1 LLSGVIAGII
11 GGIVVGK
18 LSNSSLGV
26 SGPAAG
32 LVVIV
37 LTAIESLGSFEAF
50 LVAVVLA
57 GVIQLILGI
66 VNAGIIAYFFPNSVI
81 KGMLTAIGI
90 ILILKQIPHALG
102 YDSSLMTDDADMSD
116 GVNPFMELVYS
127 FKHHTLGAVVI
138 SSVSLALLIFFELKL
153 MKKIKLFTYLPG
165 ALFVVVIGVIMNVL
179 FMNYVPEL
187 AIKGKHLVQLPVA
200 DSFSDFATFVKFP
213 DFAILSNPQV
223 YVVAFTLAI
232 VASLETL
239 LCVEATDKLDPWKR
253 FTSNNTELRAQGIG
267 NIVSGLIG
275 GLPITQV
282 IVRSSA
288 NINAGGRT
296 KNATIIH
303 GVILLLSVVAIP
315 FLLNFI
321 PLSAL
326 AAILLMVGYKLAKPS
341 IFIAMYKNS
350 RLQFIAFMTTI
361 VAIVATDLLK
371 GVFIG
376 LVVAIFFILRRNFM
390 NPSKLSKE
398 NIDGVDVY
406 TLTLSEETTFINK
419 ASIAKTLDD
428 IPANSKLIIDGEKSF
443 FISAD
448 VLENIQDYVDF
459 TSKLKNIEVTTKGIK
474 PILNKMGH

>member
-1 LLSGVIAGII
+1 
-11 GGIVVGK
+11 
-18 LSNSSLGV
+18 
-26 SGPAAG
+26 
-32 LVVIV
+32 
-37 LTAIESLGSFEAF
+37 
-50 LVAVVLA
+50 
-57 GVIQLILGI
+57 
-66 VNAGIIAYFFPNSVI
+66 
-81 KGMLTAIGI
+81 
-90 ILILKQIPHALG
+90 
-102 YDSSLMTDDADMSD
+102 
-116 GVNPFMELVYS
+116 
-127 FKHHTLGAVVI
+127 
-138 SSVSLALLIFFELKL
+138 

>member
-1 LLSGVIAGII
+1 
-11 GGIVVGK
+11 
-18 LSNSSLGV
+18 
-26 SGPAAG
+26 
-32 LVVIV
+32 
-37 LTAIESLGSFEAF
+37 
-50 LVAVVLA
+50 
-57 GVIQLILGI
+57 
-66 VNAGIIAYFFPNSVI
+66 
-81 KGMLTAIGI
+81 
-90 ILILKQIPHALG
+90 
-102 YDSSLMTDDADMSD
+102 MTDDADMSD